1 MKKRN
6 KFFAALT
13 AMTIAVSSLGML
25 STNAAVDGPEMIT
38 DGSFEDTNGA
48 VVYGF
53 GNTAAV
59 SGVEY
64 SYAEAYEGNASAHIT
79 TGTPLTTVPK
89 LGLKAGSTYNFS
101 FYIKGSMPAD
111 NGMYLR
117 MGSWTAGSSAA
128 QIKWS
133 KDNGFYVN
141 QGTDILTV
149 TSVENG
155 WYKVEAKE
163 WVCGDSTD
171 DGAVALLNPQS
182 SGGNPDIYIDNFSV
196 TDENGTEYVING
208 GFEPDTVGAVVT
220 ELKNTAAISGL
231 EYATGVGY
239 NDNSSIH
246 ITKNGDSAKITNIRT
261 LGLTSGSQYDF
272 SFMIKG
278 DLHNEGMYIRMGG
291 YSYDSNAALIKETN
305 GVFQKS
311 GTGDSMI
318 NITPDKDGWYK
329 VESAKPWTC
338 GNSSNDANALCFLFP
353 RNSAN
358 FYVDDLSITTAS
370 AADTVGAVI
379 TQLGNKTPISG
390 LEYSNVDAYAS
401 NNSIHISNLSGWT
414 NLANTKTLK
423 MEKDKSYNFS
433 FYIKGKLASS
443 NGMYIRTGWVAYT
456 SDQAKIKSNEDG
468 VFSLAS
474 SESAGILQVTAKED
488 GWYKVE
494 TKTAWPYSSE
504 GIDFMKVSTGGGTV
518 DFYIDNLSITES
530 TTGTELITDGGFETA
545 VIAGNELI
553 TNGSFAGVR
562 TETNG
567 AIITELGNTAA
578 VAGVEYST
586 ADSYDGG
593 RAIHISNLAADTKVA
608 FSKNLGME
616 VGKNYNFSFYI
627 KGKLTTSNGMYVRT
641 GWNDYTTRMAK
652 IKGNADEVFSL
663 ASDESK
669 EILQITA
676 AENGWYKVETKK
688 PWPNVSELEF
698 ITVTKDGGDEDFY
711 IDNLSITESLP
722 DTEIGTYTM
731 TGETAEKT
739 VTINVTNN
747 GIADGYSAMLILATH
762 KGDVMQTVAM
772 DDNATVVEMGKTEPL
787 TQTIT
792 VNDGET
798 LTAFLWDSLNGMTPI
813 ISPVELISV
822 TTTATE

>member
-1 MKKRN
+1 MHRKERFNMKKRN

-79 TGTPLTTVPK
+79 TGTPLTTVSK
-89 LGLKAGSTYNFS
+89 LGLTVGSTYNFS

-117 MGSWTAGSSAA
+117 MGSWTAGTSAA

-163 WVCGDSTD
+163 WVCGSVTD

-182 SGGNPDIYIDNFSV
+182 SGGNPDIYIDNFSI

-246 ITKNGDSAKITNIRT
+246 ITKGGEMTTPTK
-261 LGLTSGSQYDF
+261 LGLTSGAAYNI

-278 DLHNEGMYIRMGG
+278 TLTTSNGMYLRMGWNW
-291 YSYDSNAALIKETN
+291 DNNQAKIKSDAN
-305 GVFQKS
+305 GVFKVES
-311 GTGDSMI
+311 GTNLTI
-318 NITPDKDGWYK
+318 AAEEDGWYK
-329 VESAKPWTC
+329 IESTTPWTC
-338 GNSSNDANALCFLFP
+338 SDMSIGVFNVQSSGGTV
-353 RNSAN
+353 N
-358 FYVDDLSITTAS
+358 FYIDDFSITPAS
-370 AADTVGAVI
+370 AANTSGAII
-379 TQLGNKTPISG
+379 TQLGNSAAISG
-390 LEYSNVDAYAS
+390 LEYSNVDAYNS
-401 NNSIHISNLSGWT
+401 NNSIHITKGGEMTTPTKLELTSGAT
-414 NLANTKTLK
+414 
-423 MEKDKSYNFS
+423 YNIS
-433 FYIKGKLASS
+433 FMIKGTLTTS
-443 NGMYIRTGWVAYT
+443 NGMYLRMGWSYT
-456 SDQAKIKSNEDG
+456 TNAAKIKGDANG
-468 VFSLAS
+468 VFTVAS
-474 SESAGILQVTAKED
+474 GAGNGILNATPAED
-488 GWYKVE
+488 GWYKIESTIPWTCSDMGIGFFNVQ
-494 TKTAWPYSSE
+494 SS
-504 GIDFMKVSTGGGTV
+504 GGTV

-530 TTGTELITDGGFETA
+530 TTGTEMITDGGFETA
-545 VIAGNELI
+545 VIGEEII
-553 TNGSFAGVR
+553 TNGSFAGER

-593 RAIHISNLAADTKVA
+593 RAIHVSGLTAETNVA
-608 FSKNLGME
+608 KSANLGME
-616 VGKNYNFSFYI
+616 TGKSYNFSFYI
-627 KGKLTTSNGMYVRT
+627 KGKLASTNGMYIRT
-641 GWNDYTTRMAK
+641 GWVGYDSDQAK
-652 IKGNADEVFSL
+652 IRSTDGTFTAAAGTNL
-663 ASDESK
+663 T
-669 EILQITA
+669 ITP
-676 AENGWYKVETKK
+676 AENGWYKVESKT
-688 PWPNVSELEF
+688 PWKNTSSLDFWKVA
-698 ITVTKDGGDEDFY
+698 VGGGTIDFY